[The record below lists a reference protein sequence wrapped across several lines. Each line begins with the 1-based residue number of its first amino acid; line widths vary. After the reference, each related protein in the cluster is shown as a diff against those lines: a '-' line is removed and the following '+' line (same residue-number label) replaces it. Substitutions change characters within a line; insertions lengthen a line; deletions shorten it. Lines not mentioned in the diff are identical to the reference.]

1 MDILAKV
8 SIVFWQ
14 FHFYPAVI
22 AALLLTLL
30 FPFLF
35 GVENASMVQSA
46 EIYERFF
53 PLIGLILFLPLYLPD
68 SSEKTTSLI
77 KTKRF
82 AYVNILFLRFIQIML
97 ALFLLTCGCLLIFK
111 QSNAAIAFGRFL
123 FGGLANTLFMG
134 GLFAFGFAITA
145 QPVAGLILPL
155 GYYVASL
162 FTGDKYL
169 KIFYLFTLND
179 QDATSKLVLFVSG
192 IVLVLISFM
201 LAKRRT

>member
-8 SIVFWQ
+8 SIVFWR

-68 SSEKTTSLI
+68 GSEETTSLI
-77 KTKRF
+77 KTKRL

-134 GLFAFGFAITA
+134 GLFAYGFALTV

-169 KIFYLFTLND
+169 KIFYLFTLNE
-179 QDATSKLVLFVSG
+179 QDTTSKLVLFISG
-192 IVLVLISFM
+192 VVLVLVSFM